1 MHDVNQ
7 SLEQKLTEPQLSEA
21 FEKWWPDLKSALG
34 EIPES
39 KDISKAKRSE
49 RDLLVELLTTVRN
62 MSQQLSSL
70 EASQQWGGVHI
81 PGLMYGGNIPSGILY
96 DSGMEGVSLHTLDDL
111 TKSQPKTG
119 ELIINLPPPKPINPD
134 TPAAS

>member
-1 MHDVNQ
+1 
-7 SLEQKLTEPQLSEA
+7 LTEPQLSEA

-96 DSGMEGVSLHTLDDL
+96 DSGMEGVSFHTLDDL